1 MLGPMPSRQQQ
12 SLTTRAG
19 LFGQARE
26 VPVDFL
32 S

>member
-1 MLGPMPSRQQQ
+1 LDTCLPRYGQ

-19 LFGQARE
+19 HFGLARE